1 MNDLYFKAQV
11 TASQFTGGTISGA
24 TEFTGGLT
32 ANTLNVNGINITGD
46 TYVIG
51 GTYSAGTI
59 DFNYN
64 SGGGFQ
70 VLNLYTGETVTI
82 SGGTDIE
89 IVGTYPNFGVNFTG
103 TTGVDEL
110 SELLDVLVSGE
121 TGGDTLQYN
130 STLSVW
136 VNSKPFWTI
145 DLMDNSSVE
154 FYAVDDVKINTI
166 TNIVGSPTI
175 TIADDGAPYTLTN
188 TILTGSKITVTS
200 DIQSVIK
207 LNIEY

>member
-1 MNDLYFKAQV
+1 MAIRENTFLLKRSNVPGKVPLAGDVQLGEIALNTADVKLYASGTTENDIVQI
-11 TASQFTGGTISGA
+11 GWDR
-24 TEFTGGLT
+24 
-32 ANTLNVNGINITGD
+32 INRTGD
-46 TYVIG
+46 TVTGDFIFNG
-51 GTYSAGTI
+51 GITAT
-59 DFNYN
+59 
-64 SGGGFQ
+64 
-70 VLNLYTGETVTI
+70 TI
-82 SGGTDIE
+82 SATTYLNYPT
-89 IVGTYPNFGVNFTG
+89 VG
-103 TTGVDEL
+103 GVDEL

-136 VNSKPFWTI
+136 VNSHPFWTI

-188 TILTGSKITVTS
+188 TILSGSKITVTS